1 MSIWSGHEG
10 PDIVK
15 LVLWR
20 HGQTTFNV
28 ERRFQGQTDV
38 PLNDVGLAQA
48 MEAAP
53 YLAALSPDAIFS
65 SDLIRAAATATIL
78 AGLTSLPVQLDKD
91 LRERGGG
98 SWEGMTAAEIQELF
112 PEAYAAWEP
121 PDGETA
127 EAVADRA
134 EAAMRRIA
142 DSLPAGGVAVVVAH
156 GGTLGF
162 GAARLVGI
170 PDGLR
175 ALGPFGNCR
184 WSVLSRRHGK
194 WRLLEHNAGV
204 LPEPVLI
211 TEAVPDAEPAPD
223 GDAGDQDFGAMR

>member
-1 MSIWSGHEG
+1 VSIWSGGEG

-20 HGQTTFNV
+20 HGQTTFNL

-48 MEAAP
+48 KEAAP

-65 SDLIRAAATATIL
+65 SDLSRASATAAIL
-78 AGLTSLPVQLDKD
+78 ADLTGLPVQLDKD
-91 LRERGGG
+91 LRERNGG
-98 SWEGMTAAEIQELF
+98 SWEGMTAAEIQQQF
-112 PEAYAAWEP
+112 PEAYAAWKP
-121 PDGETA
+121 PDA
-127 EAVADRA
+127 ESAESVADRG
-134 EAAMRRIA
+134 ESAMRRIA
-142 DSLPAGGVAVVVAH
+142 DSLPPSGIAVIVGH

-184 WSVLSRRHGK
+184 WSVLSRRHGE

-204 LPEPVLI
+204 LPEPVLT
-211 TEAVPDAEPAPD
+211 TEAVPDAEPD
-223 GDAGDQDFGAMR
+223 GEADR